1 MADGFLGGIGDFF
14 TGGGVYSDPKAINP
28 TYGVP
33 EGDVRQ
39 AAINQLG
46 QMSALLLAA
55 GQPMEGSQR
64 AQLLS
69 QIGGTG
75 SQFNTNL
82 YNASQRR
89 LMTAQMGEKQD
100 ELVRVQAM
108 GQKVKDDPDGLAKS
122 LGLPVDLIKTLP
134 TKNLVELAS
143 QIAVKRATVDPARAY
158 LTGAAGAPT
167 AAPTAS
173 GASVPAAGGGQPVQQ
188 EAATQF
194 AVPDAFMQSLNPQER
209 AKIEYYMQG
218 INRASAAGDYK
229 VAGEYADT
237 LYKIVPG
244 LKESQVETAKTKAAE
259 IAGAPGAY
267 GAAVRTLQNI
277 DAVISHPGREAATG
291 GSAFMSYLPASQ
303 ARDFANRVEQL
314 GGTAFLE
321 AYKELKGGGAI
332 SEAEGKK
339 AEAAVARLKDRF
351 ISEGDYLKALQEY
364 RDIVETGAKRTLQK
378 LGGNVPEGYE
388 PIPQA
393 SSFNKPA
400 QARPAQQRSFTGG
413 ARVISVE

>member
-69 QIGGTG
+69 QIGNTG

-82 YNASQRR
+82 YNSAQRR

-143 QIAVKRATVDPARAY
+143 QIAVKRATTEPGQAALAAAGVRAPPVAAQGGATAESAPTPIFSVPDPFVQSLDPAVRGVVSQYTTAINN
-158 LTGAAGAPT
+158 LNKAGNSKDAA
-167 AAPTAS
+167 
-173 GASVPAAGGGQPVQQ
+173 
-188 EAATQF
+188 
-194 AVPDAFMQSLNPQER
+194 DL
-209 AKIEYYMQG
+209 
-218 INRASAAGDYK
+218 
-229 VAGEYADT
+229 ADR
-237 LYKIVPG
+237 LYKQVPG
-244 LKESQVETAKTKAAE
+244 LKEAQVETAKTKAAE

-393 SSFNKPA
+393 PSFNKPA

>member
-89 LMTAQMGEKQD
+89 LMTAQMQEKQKD
-100 ELVRVQAM
+100 IEELNAVRELQLKDPEGYAKKIGGGVTADM
-108 GQKVKDDPDGLAKS
+108 VKMFS
-122 LGLPVDLIKTLP
+122 P
-134 TKNLVELAS
+134 TELRDIS
-143 QIAVKRATVDPARAY
+143 KQIIIKRATTEPTQAY
-158 LTGAAGAPT
+158 LTAAAPGQAAPAVGGAPAP
-167 AAPTAS
+167 AAPAFSAPDSFIQSLGPREQAMVTQYTNAINL
-173 GASVPAAGGGQPVQQ
+173 ANQQ
-188 EAATQF
+188 GNAKAATDLSKQ
-194 AVPDAFMQSLNPQER
+194 
-209 AKIEYYMQG
+209 
-218 INRASAAGDYK
+218 
-229 VAGEYADT
+229 
-237 LYKIVPG
+237 LYEQVPG
-244 LKESQVETAKTKAAE
+244 LKEAQVETAKTKAAE

-393 SSFNKPA
+393 PSLSKPA

>member
-1 MADGFLGGIGDFF
+1 MADGLLGGFGDFL
-14 TGGGVYSDPKAINP
+14 TGGGVYADPKAINP

-82 YNASQRR
+82 YNAAQRR

-134 TKNLVELAS
+134 TKNLVDLAS
-143 QIAVKRATVDPARAY
+143 QIAIKRATVEPTQAY
-158 LTGAAGAPT
+158 LTA
-167 AAPTAS
+167 AAPTQAAS
-173 GASVPAAGGGQPVQQ
+173 GGVAEAAPAAPAF
-188 EAATQF
+188 AA
-194 AVPDAFMQSLNPQER
+194 PDAFIQSIEPRSQALVSQYTNAINLANRQGN
-209 AKIEYYMQG
+209 AK
-218 INRASAAGDYK
+218 AATDL
-229 VAGEYADT
+229 AEQ
-237 LYKIVPG
+237 LYKQVPG
-244 LKESQVETAKTKAAE
+244 LKEAQVETAKTKAAE
-259 IAGAPGAY
+259 ITGAPKAY
-267 GAAVRTLQNI
+267 DSAVETIKVI
-277 DAVISHPGREAATG
+277 DSLISHPGREAATG
-291 GSAFMSYLPASQ
+291 ASAVMRYLPASE
-303 ARDFANRVEQL
+303 ARAFAAKEAQL
-314 GGTAFLE
+314 KGRAFLE
-321 AYKELKGGGAI
+321 GYKSILGGGAI
-332 SEAEGKK
+332 SEKEGAK
-339 AEAAVARLKDRF
+339 AEQAIAAIGDPYIPEKDYLQALKDFREVT
-351 ISEGDYLKALQEY
+351 SSLAEKAK
-364 RDIVETGAKRTLQK
+364 GK
-378 LGGNVPEGYE
+378 LGGRLPEGSAA
-388 PIPQA
+388 IPQMPSGVA
-393 SSFNKPA
+393 TPSKP
-400 QARPAQQRSFTGG
+400 QQRSFTGG